1 MLLNFG
7 LKLLTPHQGIPGAVQ
22 SGLQTQDVREQDVQ
36 LRLQSSGWFGE
47 TSHAS
52 TKPGWAATLKT
63 ETGTTALILALTLV
77 GFCTVLQK
85 KAGMRRLWEPPK
97 TAFRGWVD
105 GLGSRFGVI
114 GFMATSLVCVFPTFD
129 SVFLLGCLLFL
140 GLNCAFQAA
149 RNGNNFNRT
158 ICS

>member
-1 MLLNFG
+1 MKTTRAVAVG
-7 LKLLTPHQGIPGAVQ
+7 GAVLVLTAGVFIGSTFTSSAQ
-22 SGLQTQDVREQDVQ
+22 LLLQPDILLPSPTSDRPDSVVR
-36 LRLQSSGWFGE
+36 
-47 TSHAS
+47 
-52 TKPGWAATLKT
+52 
-63 ETGTTALILALTLV
+63 
-77 GFCTVLQK
+77 
-85 KAGMRRLWEPPK
+85 EPPK

-114 GFMATSLVCVFPTFD
+114 GFMATSLVCVFPTFA